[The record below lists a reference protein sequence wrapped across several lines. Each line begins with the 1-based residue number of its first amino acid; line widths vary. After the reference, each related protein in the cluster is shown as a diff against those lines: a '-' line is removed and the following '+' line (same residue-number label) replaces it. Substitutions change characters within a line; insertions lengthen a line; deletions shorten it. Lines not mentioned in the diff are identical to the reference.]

1 MDDHVIALDP
11 EDVVTTVAQA
21 TPALDP
27 NRWKALGVIA
37 IAQLMVVLDA
47 SIVNLALPSAKHA
60 LHISDAN
67 QQWMVTAYTLTF
79 GGLLLLGGRIADYA
93 GRKRMFIIG
102 LIGFAGASALGG
114 IAPSSGFL
122 FAARALQGGFAA
134 MLAPAALSLLT
145 VTFHE
150 PKERAKAFGVYGAIS
165 GGGAAIGLLL
175 GGFLT
180 EYLSWRWCLLV
191 NVPIALV
198 AVVAAIPI
206 VKESK
211 ATGNTSYDIPGAITA
226 TGGLVALVY
235 AFTKAAPHGVT
246 DVAHW
251 TEGSVLAWFAAA
263 IVLLVA
269 FFVIE
274 VRSENPLL
282 PMRVLLERNR
292 GGSYLASLIVGIGLF
307 SMFLFLG
314 LYLQVVLRYSPI
326 RAGFA
331 FLPFSIGI
339 ILTAGVAANL
349 LPKVGP
355 RPLMVP
361 GLTFGAIGLL
371 LLSRVTPTSSYWLHI
386 FPSMVIMSVGMALS
400 FIPMASTS
408 LHGVGARDAGVA
420 SALINTSQQVGGSLG
435 TALLNTVATTAA
447 TGYIAANGHLG
458 ALAVPAGLTHG
469 YTRAFMVSA
478 GFLLLAAIVVLVLI
492 RVGKDAVR
500 EDDMPVAIG

>member
-371 LLSRVTPTSSYWLHI
+371 LLSRVTPTSGYWLHI

-408 LHGVGARDAGVA
+408 LHGVGGRDAGVA